1 MRLASVDSYLPDAG
15 DLSQACIP
23 LGFFT
28 AFCLQHQLHCFYQKR
43 QNWVKALFCALDKIS
58 LILEV

>member
-28 AFCLQHQLHCFYQKR
+28 AFCLQHQLPVSYTHLTLPT
-43 QNWVKALFCALDKIS
+43 KA
-58 LILEV
+58 